1 MYTHTIHT
9 YHIHKNTT
17 YTQHTQTLCT
27 HITHTYHTHKNTI
40 YTHQTHRHTTH
51 KHQSPYSIHTHYTS
65 HTYTHTHTHTIK
77 YIHEHSGHF
86 STLTLDS
93 LSSQVTTELVQNAQR
108 LCKSQLELTLPVL
121 RLPAAPNTHSHPSYS
136 DSYFPLWRRSLIM
149 EQWDRGGG
157 WEI

>member
-1 MYTHTIHT
+1 MRLTVYTYKCAYTLVIINFPPPPSPPSLIHT
-9 YHIHKNTT
+9 YT
-17 YTQHTQTLCT
+17 
-27 HITHTYHTHKNTI
+27 
-40 YTHQTHRHTTH
+40 
-51 KHQSPYSIHTHYTS
+51 

-149 EQWDRGGG
+149 EQ
-157 WEI
+157 